1 MPDGHAWPA
10 GLSFSS
16 SRGYDISVRHLVLTR
31 LSAPFL
37 LVVFLATG
45 TLRAFD
51 AALYHRD
58 DAVTAAGVARLY
70 GTDTPKAHY
79 DQCVLGAELRG
90 ASTLAAG
97 PAAPAARG
105 DVAYPTPI
113 VHVST
118 PRSTLHRAASARAP
132 PIVPA

>member
-1 MPDGHAWPA
+1 
-10 GLSFSS
+10 
-16 SRGYDISVRHLVLTR
+16 VRYLVLTR
-31 LSAPFL
+31 LSAPL
-37 LVVFLATG
+37 LLAVFLATG

-58 DAVTAAGVARLY
+58 DAATPAGVARLY